1 MPRQKKAL
9 KLTDMDFFNN
19 HKQLFTAAFLL
30 FAILTLFVCI
40 IPALHNEENNAPL
53 PNAISLDEQAILG
66 KAVFVA
72 NGCVACHT
80 QQIRN
85 VDMDK
90 VWGDRPSI
98 AADYAD
104 IHRTD
109 TWRNTATL
117 MGTERT
123 GPDLTNIGQR
133 QPSADWHLV
142 HLYNPRIVV
151 KESIMPAY
159 PFLFEAKNKLEAG
172 DVAVNVPDEFRNG
185 PKGNIIATPEAL
197 QLVAYLKALKQTKL
211 PDGTPEPDFLYKKSG
226 DLGAG
231 ALKKGVAKELDGARL
246 YTNNCQ
252 SCHQGNGEGLKG
264 AFPALKGSK
273 IVLDENPELMVDII
287 MNGYNGRANEG
298 FGAMPAVGTN
308 SKLKADEV
316 AAIMNHE
323 KTSWGN
329 AAKKVTPAEVQKLMD
344 VVKIK
349 ATK

>member
-1 MPRQKKAL
+1 
-9 KLTDMDFFNN
+9 MDFFNN
-19 HKQLFTAAFLL
+19 HKKLFTTAFLL
-30 FAILTLFVCI
+30 FAVLTLFVCI
-40 IPALHNEENNAPL
+40 IPAFNNEQNNAPL
-53 PNAISLDEQAILG
+53 PNAIPLDEQAILG
-66 KAVFVA
+66 KAIFIA

-80 QQIRN
+80 QQVRN
-85 VDMDK
+85 VEMDK
-90 VWGDRPSI
+90 VWGSRPSI

-104 IHRTD
+104 IHQTD

-133 QPSADWHLV
+133 QPSSDWHLV

-159 PFLFEAKNKLEAG
+159 PFLFEVKNKLEAG
-172 DVAVNVPDEFRNG
+172 DVVVNVPDEFSNG
-185 PKGNIIATPEAL
+185 HKGEIIASAEAL

-211 PDGTPEPDFLYKKSG
+211 PDDTPEPDFLYKKPG
-226 DLGAG
+226 DLSSGLA
-231 ALKKGVAKELDGARL
+231 KKGEPKELNGAML

-252 SCHQGNGEGLKG
+252 SCHQQNGEGLKG

-273 IVLDENPELMVDII
+273 IVLDDNAELMVDII
-287 MNGYNGRANEG
+287 MNGYSARENEG
-298 FGAMPAVGTN
+298 FGAMPAVGAN
-308 SKLKADEV
+308 NRLKPEEI

-329 AAKKVTPAEVQKLMD
+329 DAKKVTAEQVKKLMD
-344 VVKIK
+344 VVKVK
-349 ATK
+349 AGK